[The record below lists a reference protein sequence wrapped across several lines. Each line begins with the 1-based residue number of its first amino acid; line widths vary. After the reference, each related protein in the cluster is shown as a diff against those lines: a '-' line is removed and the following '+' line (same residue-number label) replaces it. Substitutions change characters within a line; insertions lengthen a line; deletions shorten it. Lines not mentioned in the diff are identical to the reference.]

1 MKELISTILFQ
12 PFLPV
17 VYCSLST
24 FRYARKYLNS
34 TNPYVHSDPDIHKPM
49 ALLAFKPDSRCPRYE
64 VRANSFSAMSY
75 EVLKE
80 PLQLKS

>member
-1 MKELISTILFQ
+1 MKELISTMLFQ

-17 VYCSLST
+17 LYRSLST

-64 VRANSFSAMSY
+64 VRASSFSAMSH
-75 EVLKE
+75 EVLKG
-80 PLQLKS
+80 PRHLKN